1 MSVEARH
8 VRAHVHLAEI
18 RDGTSEI
25 DLAPALLGA
34 DMVPLRVTP
43 SNVECECCSKGT
55 GKGVSTSSS
64 ATFPVKRRRD
74 RGLNEPRSETRRA
87 LPRG

>member
-43 SNVECECCSKGT
+43 SNVEG
-55 GKGVSTSSS
+55 
-64 ATFPVKRRRD
+64 
-74 RGLNEPRSETRRA
+74 
-87 LPRG
+87 